1 VVAQLRLADDAVVSA
16 PRIAV
21 VLPPRE
27 TFTLT
32 KSGAVALC
40 ARDFTRFSRFAGRID
55 VFGAGPCQYDDVP
68 YCPLT
73 GWRRWWRRDRDAYA
87 EAVAEAAADHGLIE
101 VQNRPHMMAKL
112 RLWLPRAKLALHL
125 HNDPEEMQG
134 SRTPAERA
142 RLVEVC
148 DAVYCVS
155 EFIRDRFLAGA
166 ADPEG
171 KAVVIPNG
179 ASLPALCGEK
189 ARIIAYTGR
198 LIAAKGV
205 AELLRAFAA
214 ADLAGWRLV
223 LAGGDPEGLM
233 ARLAPLAANVE
244 WRGQVSHAEAMAL
257 LARAEIAAA
266 PSIWDEPF
274 ARAAV
279 EAMAQGAALIA
290 SRRGA
295 LPEVCGDAA
304 LYVEPADI
312 AGFAQAMRR
321 LADDES
327 LRRRLQAAGRAR
339 VAQRFEIG
347 EATARLDAMR
357 ASLLGEA

>member
-1 VVAQLRLADDAVVSA
+1 MSA
-16 PRIAV
+16 SRIAV
-21 VLPPRE
+21 ILPSRE

-40 ARDFTRFSRFAGRID
+40 ARDFARYSRFAGRIE
-55 VFGAGPCQYDDVP
+55 VLGAGPCEYDDLS
-68 YCPLT
+68 YQRLT
-73 GWRRWWRRDRDAYA
+73 GWQRWWRRDRDTYA
-87 EAVAEAAADHGLIE
+87 EAVAEAAAGHALIE

-112 RLWLPRAKLALHL
+112 RRRLPATKLALHL
-125 HNDPEEMQG
+125 HNDPQEMQG
-134 SRTPAERA
+134 SRAPAERA
-142 RLVEVC
+142 RLLETC

-155 EFIRDRFLAGA
+155 EFIRGRFLAGV

-179 ASLPALCGEK
+179 APLPALGGQK
-189 ARIIAYTGR
+189 APIVAYTGR
-198 LIAAKGV
+198 IIAVKGV
-205 AELLRAFAA
+205 AELIRAFAA

-233 ARLAPLAANVE
+233 ARLAPLAANIE

-295 LPEVCGDAA
+295 LPEVCGEAA
-304 LYVEPADI
+304 LYVEPTDI
-312 AGFAQAMRR
+312 SGFAQALRR
-321 LADDES
+321 LAEDAG
-327 LRRRLQAAGRAR
+327 LRRSLQAAGRAR
-339 VAQRFEIG
+339 VAERFEIG
-347 EATARLDAMR
+347 KATARLDAAR
-357 ASLLGEA
+357 GRLLGEA